1 MKWSLSTAQKIRA
14 GIALAIVFLL
24 IIATNQ
30 IDSNHFSIVKK
41 TLTTVY
47 EDRILVKNYIYNI
60 SRLLDKKQ
68 KALRSESYSQLDSL
82 NTASNDSIRSLI
94 NKFSKT
100 YLTEQEAVH
109 FQSLE
114 NSLNSLFNHE
124 KQLNLEKID
133 DKLPTIDVI
142 DNYYERIYIDLDALS
157 KIQIEE
163 SRRQIMQSNKSID
176 TSDLISRIEIGVLI
190 FIGIMLQ
197 LLIFLKPLK
206 TR

>member
-1 MKWSLSTAQKIRA
+1 MKWSLSTAQKLRA
-14 GIALAIVFLL
+14 GIALVIVFLL

-41 TLTTVY
+41 TLSTVY

-68 KALRSESYSQLDSL
+68 NALRSQSYGQLDSL
-82 NTASNDSIRSLI
+82 NTASNDSIRVLI
-94 NKFSKT
+94 DRFSKT
-100 YLTEQEAVH
+100 FLTEQEAVR
-109 FQSLE
+109 FRSLE

-124 KQLNLEKID
+124 MQLNQEVVD
-133 DKLPTIDVI
+133 DQLPTMDVI
-142 DNYYERIYIDLDALS
+142 DNYYDRIFEDLDALS

-163 SRRQIMQSNKSID
+163 SRREIMQSNKSID

-190 FIGIMLQ
+190 FIGVLLQ
-197 LLIFLKPLK
+197 LLIFLKPIK
-206 TR
+206 

>member
-1 MKWSLSTAQKIRA
+1 MGWKLSTAQRIRA
-14 GIALAIVFLL
+14 AIALVIVFLL

-68 KALRSESYSQLDSL
+68 NALSSDNLAQLDSL
-82 NTASNDSIRSLI
+82 NSVANDSIRTLVS
-94 NKFSKT
+94 KFSKT
-100 YLTEQEAVH
+100 YLTEQEDVH
-109 FQSLE
+109 FQSLQH
-114 NSLNSLFNHE
+114 SLNSLFSQE
-124 KQLNLEKID
+124 AMLNSEIINEE
-133 DKLPTIDVI
+133 LPTINVI
-142 DNYYERIYIDLDALS
+142 ENYYDRIFQDLDALS

-163 SRRQIMQSNKSID
+163 SRREIMQSNKSID
-176 TSDLISRIEIGVLI
+176 TSNLISRIEIGVLI
-190 FIGIMLQ
+190 FIGVMLQ

-206 TR
+206 

>member
-1 MKWSLSTAQKIRA
+1 MGWKLSIEQRIRA
-14 GIALAIVFLL
+14 GVALVIVFLL

-30 IDSNHFSIVKK
+30 IDSHHFSIVRN

-68 KALRSESYSQLDSL
+68 NALRFENPGQLDSL
-82 NTASNDSIRSLI
+82 NSASNDSIRTLVS
-94 NKFSKT
+94 KFAKT

-114 NSLNSLFNHE
+114 NSLNSLFNYE
-124 KQLNLEKID
+124 LQLNTEIVD

-142 DNYYERIYIDLDALS
+142 DNYYDRIFQDLDALS

-163 SRRQIMQSNKSID
+163 SQREIMQSNKSID
-176 TSDLISRIEIGVLI
+176 TSDLISKIEIGVLI
-190 FIGIMLQ
+190 FIGILLQ

-206 TR
+206 

>member
-68 KALRSESYSQLDSL
+68 KALRSQSYSQLDSL

-124 KQLNLEKID
+124 RQLNQEKID
-133 DKLPTIDVI
+133 NMLPTIDVI
-142 DNYYERIYIDLDALS
+142 DNYYDRIHLDLDALS

-190 FIGIMLQ
+190 FIGILLQ

-206 TR
+206 IR

>member
-1 MKWSLSTAQKIRA
+1 MKWSLTTAQKIRA
-14 GIALAIVFLL
+14 GIALGIVFLL

-68 KALRSESYSQLDSL
+68 HALRENDLSQLDSL
-82 NTASNDSIRSLI
+82 NQIANDSIRTLVT
-94 NKFSKT
+94 KFANT
-100 YLTEQEAVH
+100 YLTEKEAVH
-109 FQSLE
+109 FQSLQS
-114 NSLNSLFNHE
+114 SLNSLFNQE
-124 KQLNLEKID
+124 TQLNTKSID
-133 DKLPTIDVI
+133 KDLPTMDVI
-142 DNYYERIYIDLDALS
+142 ENYYLKIYEDLDALS

-163 SRRQIMQSNKSID
+163 SKRNIMQSNRSID

-190 FIGIMLQ
+190 FIGILLQ

-206 TR
+206 SK

>member
-82 NTASNDSIRSLI
+82 NSASNDSIRSLI

-142 DNYYERIYIDLDALS
+142 DNYYDRIYLDLDALS

-206 TR
+206 IK

>member
-68 KALRSESYSQLDSL
+68 KALRSQSYSQLDSL
-82 NTASNDSIRSLI
+82 NTASNDSIHSLI

-100 YLTEQEAVH
+100 YLTEQEALH

-124 KQLNLEKID
+124 RQLNQEKID
-133 DKLPTIDVI
+133 NMLPTIDVI
-142 DNYYERIYIDLDALS
+142 DNYYDRIYLDLDALS

-190 FIGIMLQ
+190 FIGILLQ

-206 TR
+206 IR

>member
-1 MKWSLSTAQKIRA
+1 MGWKLSIEQRIRA
-14 GIALAIVFLL
+14 GVALVIVFLL

-30 IDSNHFSIVKK
+30 IDSHHFSIVRN

-68 KALRSESYSQLDSL
+68 NALRFENPGQLDSL
-82 NTASNDSIRSLI
+82 NSASNDSIRTLVS
-94 NKFSKT
+94 KFGKT

-114 NSLNSLFNHE
+114 NSLNSLFNYE
-124 KQLNLEKID
+124 LQLNTDIVD

-142 DNYYERIYIDLDALS
+142 DNYYDRIFQDLDALS

-163 SRRQIMQSNKSID
+163 SQREIMQSNKSID

-190 FIGIMLQ
+190 FIGILLQ

-206 TR
+206 